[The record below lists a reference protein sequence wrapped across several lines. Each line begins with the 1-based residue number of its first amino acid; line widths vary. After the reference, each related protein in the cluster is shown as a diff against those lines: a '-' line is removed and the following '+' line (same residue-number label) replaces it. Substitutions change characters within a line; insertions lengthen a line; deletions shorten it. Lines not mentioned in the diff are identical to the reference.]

1 MKTILRLL
9 RPHQYLKN
17 GFVWVGFLF
26 SPVHDLRTALATLWV
41 FLGFCAAASC
51 VYTFND
57 IFDRETD
64 RQHPT
69 KCRRPIASGAI
80 SLPQAWGIAAVLAAL
95 AFALSAV
102 AGWKAPALI
111 ALYLAINLAYSKGL
125 KHVVILD
132 VFIISAGFM
141 LRILAGTTGVGIAP
155 SNWLLLTGL
164 MLTLFLGFAKRRA
177 ELLAL
182 ETVGKTDKASV
193 RRVLD
198 DYSPVVLDQLTG
210 ISAACSILSYGIY
223 SVSADTVR
231 AHGTD
236 ALIYTLP
243 FVVYGMFRY
252 LFLLHHRAAGN
263 DTARDLLRDPHLIAT
278 GLGWLAVTAVVL
290 R

>member
-1 MKTILRLL
+1 MRTLLRLL

-17 GFVWVGFLF
+17 GFVWIGFLF
-26 SPVHDLRTALATLWV
+26 SPVHDLRLALAALWV

-51 VYTFND
+51 VYTVND
-57 IFDRETD
+57 IFDRDTD

-69 KCRRPIASGAI
+69 KCRRPIASGAV
-80 SLPQAWGIAAVLAAL
+80 SLPQAWGIAAVLAVL
-95 AFALSAV
+95 AFALSGV
-102 AGWKAPALI
+102 TGWRAPALI
-111 ALYLAINLAYSKGL
+111 ALYLAINLAYSRGL

-141 LRILAGTTGVGIAP
+141 LRILAGTLGIGIAP

-177 ELLAL
+177 ELLTLQAA
-182 ETVGKTDKASV
+182 GKTDKASV

-252 LFLLHHRAAGN
+252 LFLLHHRAGGN
-263 DTARDLLRDPHLIAT
+263 DTARDLMRDPHLIAT
-278 GLGWLAVTAVVL
+278 GVGWLAVTAVVL

>member
-1 MKTILRLL
+1 MKTMLRLL

-57 IFDRETD
+57 IFDRETA
-64 RQHPT
+64 RQHPN

-80 SLPQAWGIAAVLAAL
+80 SLPQAWGIAAVLAAV
-95 AFALSAV
+95 AFALSSV

-177 ELLAL
+177 ELLTLQAA
-182 ETVGKTDKASV
+182 GKTDKASV